1 MVKVPLRIRIRE
13 AGTVR
18 QASKKYKKEMGRGM
32 ACTTMWNNNKVV
44 FLCVRKRPHTMMLK
58 QKKNPLLSR
67 SLSFIQFQSHRHACV
82 HTQYYVNS
90 LFSRVLLSL
99 SEHPLGHLG
108 SLIKTM
114 HSIH

>member
-1 MVKVPLRIRIRE
+1 
-13 AGTVR
+13 
-18 QASKKYKKEMGRGM
+18 
-32 ACTTMWNNNKVV
+32 
-44 FLCVRKRPHTMMLK
+44 MLK
-58 QKKNPLLSR
+58 QKKKNPSFY

-99 SEHPLGHLG
+99 SEHPLGHPG

-114 HSIH
+114 RSIH

>member
-1 MVKVPLRIRIRE
+1 MCE
-13 AGTVR
+13 
-18 QASKKYKKEMGRGM
+18 KKT
-32 ACTTMWNNNKVV
+32 AHNDA
-44 FLCVRKRPHTMMLK
+44 HT
-58 QKKNPLLSR
+58 KNSLLSH

>member
-18 QASKKYKKEMGRGM
+18 QASRKYKKEMGRGM

-58 QKKNPLLSR
+58 QKKIPFFLAASLLF
-67 SLSFIQFQSHRHACV
+67 SFSHTDMPVC
-82 HTQYYVNS
+82 TQYYVNS